1 MANFDHSAVD
11 KHSLRKW
18 MKTAAL
24 DVGDVWTGI
33 ALSDALGITAKPYHT
48 VKTPE
53 LISYLETLFAKEP
66 ISTILVGL
74 PRTMKGTDSEQTL
87 KVRSFFAE
95 LSAQFPTLNW
105 KLWDER
111 LSSKRAASVK
121 TTTSKEDKIKSH
133 AIAAAFILH
142 SYLSG
147 LS

>member
-1 MANFDHSAVD
+1 
-11 KHSLRKW
+11 

-33 ALSDALGITAKPYHT
+33 ALSDALGITVKPYHT
-48 VKTPE
+48 VKTIE
-53 LISYLETLFAKEP
+53 LIPYLETLFTKER
-66 ISTILVGL
+66 ISTMLVGL
-74 PRTMKGTDSEQTL
+74 PRTMRGTDSEQTV

-95 LSAQFPTLNW
+95 LSTQFPNINW

-111 LSSKRAASVK
+111 LSSKRAATVK
-121 TTTSKEDKIKSH
+121 TATSKEDKIKSH

-147 LS
+147 LA